1 MAKQK
6 VEFMGV
12 QQNLLSPTDID
23 LAVLEYVCRESNNLY
38 NSTMFEARKV
48 FFECGKLLTKVD
60 CQNRLKENK
69 HFQAIS
75 NRAAQGVTHQVGDA
89 ISAYKELVSKAK
101 KGDLNQK
108 PKFPGYRVSGGMN
121 KVSFCADFKLVGN
134 LIRMPLGGLCKAWFG
149 LSEFFVPM
157 PSNLNFENIRQ
168 VRIVPKSGGFYAEY
182 VYGLAAIPNDL
193 DPAKVLG
200 IDHGMNNWL
209 TCVSNIGT
217 SFIVD
222 GLHLKSL
229 NQGYNK
235 RVARLMSDKPN
246 GFWSKRLEGL
256 TEKRNRQ
263 MRDAVNKAARIVVGY
278 CIENDIGT
286 LAFGW
291 NKGQKDGANM
301 GKKTNQ
307 KFVQIPTARLKGR
320 IKQLCEINGI
330 VFIETEES
338 YTSKASFLDADSLPV
353 YGEKPEGWKSSGK
366 RVKRGLFRS
375 AMNFYIN
382 ADCNGA
388 ANIIRK
394 VATKLE
400 LCLSGVSRGSL
411 TSPLKVRFW
420 PGLSQ
425 KSQSL

>member
-1 MAKQK
+1 
-6 VEFMGV
+6 
-12 QQNLLSPTDID
+12 L
-23 LAVLEYVCRESNNLY
+23 
-38 NSTMFEARKV
+38 
-48 FFECGKLLTKVD
+48 KLVKCFL
-60 CQNRLKENK
+60 
-69 HFQAIS
+69 IS
-75 NRAAQGVTHQVGDA
+75 NRAAQSVTHQVGDA

-121 KVSFCADFKLVGN
+121 KVSFCADFKLVGS

-149 LSEFFVPM
+149 LSKFFVPM
-157 PSNLNFENIRQ
+157 PSNLNFEDIRQ
-168 VRIVPKSGGFYAEY
+168 VRIVPKNGCFYAEY
-182 VYGLAAIPNDL
+182 VYGLDAIPNDL
-193 DPAKVLG
+193 DPSKVLG
-200 IDHGMNNWL
+200 VDHGMNNWL

-235 RVARLMSDKPN
+235 RVAKLMSGKPN

-263 MRDAVNKAARIVVGY
+263 MRDAVNKAARIVVGH
-278 CIENDIGT
+278 CIENSIGT
-286 LAFGW
+286 LVFGW
-291 NKGQKDGANM
+291 NKGQKDGASM

-307 KFVQIPTARLKGR
+307 KFVQIPTAKLKER
-320 IKQLCEINGI
+320 IKQLCEINKI

>member
-1 MAKQK
+1 MARDKAD
-6 VEFMGV
+6 FMGV
-12 QQNLLSPTDID
+12 QQNLLSPEGLD
-23 LAVLEYVCRESNNLY
+23 LAILEYLCRESNNLY
-38 NSTMFEARKV
+38 NCTMFVARKV
-48 FFECGKLLTKVD
+48 FFESGKLLTKID
-60 CQNRLKENK
+60 CQNRLKDNK
-69 HFQAIS
+69 HFQAMP
-75 NRAAQGVTHQVGDA
+75 NRAAQPVTHQVGEA
-89 ISAYKELVSKAK
+89 VESYKQLVSKSR
-101 KGDLNQK
+101 KGELCQK
-108 PKFPGYRVSGGMN
+108 PRFPGYRKSGGMN
-121 KVSFCADFKLVGN
+121 KISFCADFKLVGDR
-134 LIRMPLGGLCKAWFG
+134 IRMPLGRLCKVWFG

-157 PSNLNFENIRQ
+157 PSNLNFEDIRQ
-168 VRIVPKSGGFYAEY
+168 VRIVPKNGCFYAEY
-182 VYGLAAIPNDL
+182 VYGLGAVQNDL
-193 DPAKVLG
+193 DPSKVLG

-209 TCVSNIGT
+209 TCVSNVGT

-235 RVARLMSDKPN
+235 RVAKLMSGKPN

-263 MRDAVNKAARIVVGY
+263 MRDAVNKAARIVVGH
-278 CIENDIGT
+278 CIKNGIGT
-286 LAFGW
+286 LVFGW

-307 KFVQIPTARLKGR
+307 KFVQIPTAKLKER
-320 IKQLCEINGI
+320 IKQLCGINGI
-330 VFIETEES
+330 VFIQTEES

-375 AMNFYIN
+375 AMNLYIN

-420 PGLSQ
+420 PGLSR

>member
-1 MAKQK
+1 MAKDR
-6 VEFMGV
+6 VDFMGV
-12 QQNLLSPTDID
+12 QQNLLCPVGLD
-23 LAVLEYVCRESNNLY
+23 LAVLEYLCRESNNLY
-38 NSTMFEARKV
+38 NCTMFEARKV
-48 FFECGKLLTKVD
+48 FFECGKLLTKID
-60 CQNRLKENK
+60 CQNRMKDNK
-69 HFQAIS
+69 HFQAMP
-75 NRAAQGVTHQVGDA
+75 NRAAQPVTHQVGEA
-89 ISAYKELVSKAK
+89 IESYKQLISKSRKGELS
-101 KGDLNQK
+101 QK
-108 PKFPGYRVSGGMN
+108 PKFPGYRRSGGMN
-121 KVSFCADFKLVGN
+121 KISFGADFKLVGDK
-134 LIRMPLGGLCKAWFG
+134 IRMPLGQLCKAWFG
-149 LSEFFVPM
+149 LSEFFIPM
-157 PSNLNFENIRQ
+157 PRNLDFEDIRQ
-168 VRIVPKSGGFYAEY
+168 VRIVPKNGCFYAEY
-182 VYGLAAIPNDL
+182 VYGLGAVQNDL
-193 DPAKVLG
+193 DPSKVLG

-209 TCVSNIGT
+209 TCVSNVGT

-235 RVARLMSDKPN
+235 RVAKLMSDKPN

-263 MRDAVNKAARIVVGY
+263 MRDAVNKAARIVVGH
-278 CIENDIGT
+278 CIENRIGM
-286 LAFGW
+286 LVFGW

-307 KFVQIPTARLKGR
+307 KFVQIPTAKLKGR

-330 VFIETEES
+330 VFVETEES
-338 YTSKASFLDADSLPV
+338 YTSKASFLDADSLPL